1 MGKQLRLVMI
11 LIGAWISGCVTT
23 PSGPEFRESRVVER
37 MGKVK
42 ESPAWAE
49 GMTPMFEE
57 GQDVV
62 FAGILTMSGDARP
75 EACLKAA
82 DVDARSMMLRHIK
95 DTLTTSGQLNEV
107 SATSDPGYE
116 GLVAFL
122 SQGNIKGARA
132 TQRYWE
138 KVEES
143 DSNGAR
149 VLRLKCAVKLA
160 IAKTELAKQ
169 MRDATDTPAGNAEI
183 RAKLHKVQGEF
194 IEGLTSQQN

>member
-1 MGKQLRLVMI
+1 MRIEFHSVLLAVGLWL
-11 LIGAWISGCVTT
+11 SGCVST
-23 PSGPEFRESRVVER
+23 PSGPEYRESRVVER

-42 ESPAWAE
+42 DSPAWAE
-49 GMTPMFEE
+49 GAVPMFEE
-57 GQDVV
+57 GTDVV

-82 DVDARSMMLRHIK
+82 DVDVRSMMLRHIK

-122 SQGNIKGARA
+122 SQGNIKGART

-143 DSNGAR
+143 DTNGAR
-149 VLRLKCAVKLA
+149 VLRLKCAVKLS
-160 IAKTELAKQ
+160 ITKSELAKQ
-169 MRDATDTPAGNAEI
+169 MRDASDVPAGNAEI
-183 RAKLHKVQGEF
+183 RAKLHKVQGDF
-194 IEGLTSQQN
+194 IEGLVNQQN

>member
-1 MGKQLRLVMI
+1 MRKVFHPVLLAVGI
-11 LIGAWISGCVTT
+11 WATGCVST
-23 PSGPEFRESRVVER
+23 PSGPEYRESRVVER

-42 ESPAWAE
+42 DSPAWAE
-49 GMTPMFEE
+49 GSVPMFEE

-82 DVDARSMMLRHIK
+82 DVDVRSMMLRHIK

-122 SQGNIKGARA
+122 SQGNIRGART

-143 DSNGAR
+143 DTNGAR
-149 VLRLKCAVKLA
+149 VLRLKCAVKLS
-160 IAKTELAKQ
+160 ILKSELAKQ
-169 MRDATDTPAGNAEI
+169 MRDAADVPAGNAEI
-183 RAKLHKVQGEF
+183 RAKLHKVQGDF